1 MILDNN
7 TLNNTSLEV
16 LHILISEIEEKF
28 KKSFSIKD
36 EISVISYTGTI
47 EESFEAPFMDF
58 IEIVKSVKPN
68 ANILLI
74 ILTTPGGSAVSVER
88 MVDTVR
94 HNYSEVYFLIP
105 DSAMSAG
112 TIFCMSGD
120 KIYMDYFSALG
131 PIDPQVQSDNG
142 DWVPALGYIDKLN
155 ELIDKSNKGTLT
167 DAEFALL
174 QKQDLG
180 TIRTYE
186 QARDLSISL
195 LEKWLVEYKFKDWN
209 THKDKKEVTHE
220 EKTARAKEIASTLSD
235 NKRWHTHGRYINK
248 TVLTEQLKLKIEDY
262 SDKVGLRASIREYM
276 KLLKDHIA
284 RINRRIFFH
293 SDIRGVKKL

>member
-7 TLNNTSLEV
+7 TLNNTSLKV
-16 LHILISEIEEKF
+16 LHILISEIEKKF
-28 KKSFSIKD
+28 KESFSIED

-58 IEIVKSVKPN
+58 IEMVKNAKPN

-120 KIYMDYFSALG
+120 
-131 PIDPQVQSDNG
+131 
-142 DWVPALGYIDKLN
+142 
-155 ELIDKSNKGTLT
+155 
-167 DAEFALL
+167 
-174 QKQDLG
+174 
-180 TIRTYE
+180 
-186 QARDLSISL
+186 
-195 LEKWLVEYKFKDWN
+195 N
-209 THKDKKEVTHE
+209 THKDNRRVTHD

-235 NKRWHTHGRYINK
+235 NKKWHTHGRYINK

-262 SDKVGLRASIREYM
+262 SDKADLRASIREYM

-293 SDIRGVKKL
+293 SDI